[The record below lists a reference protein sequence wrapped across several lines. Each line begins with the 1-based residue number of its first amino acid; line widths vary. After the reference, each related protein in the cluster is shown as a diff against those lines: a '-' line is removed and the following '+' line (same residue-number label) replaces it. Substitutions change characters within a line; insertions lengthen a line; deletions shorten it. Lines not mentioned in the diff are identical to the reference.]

1 MSDPVKK
8 FSFDDVFDSQRI
20 YRLILTAMSNP
31 TRTVN
36 IKEFA
41 DKLYGD
47 YPEMLA
53 IAMSLL
59 DNEVSFFTFG
69 SDGLSEKIVSLTLS
83 RRERAENA
91 DYIFVAEPTE
101 MVFAIES
108 AKCGTLRDPHKSA
121 TLIVRNAD
129 TKKCRLRLR
138 GAGIR
143 EETEF
148 ETTALVKT
156 ALETRERQ
164 FYEYPQGIDFIFV
177 SENGELLSIPRLTLW
192 EVL

>member
-8 FSFDDVFDSQRI
+8 FSFDEIFDSQRI

-69 SDGLSEKIVSLTLS
+69 SEELSEEIVSLTLS
-83 RRERAENA
+83 RRESAENA

-129 TKKCRLRLR
+129 TEKCRLRLR

-156 ALETRERQ
+156 ALEIRDRQ

>member
-8 FSFDDVFDSQRI
+8 FSFDEVFDSQRI
-20 YRLILTAMSNP
+20 YRLILSAMSNP

-69 SDGLSEKIVSLTLS
+69 SDELSEEIVSLTLS
-83 RRERAENA
+83 RRESTENA

-101 MVFAIES
+101 IVFAIER

-129 TKKCRLRLR
+129 TEKCRLRLR

-148 ETTALVKT
+148 ETSALVKT
-156 ALETRERQ
+156 ALKTRDRQ

>member
-1 MSDPVKK
+1 MSDPTKK
-8 FSFDDVFDSQRI
+8 YSFNEVFDSQRV

-47 YPEMLA
+47 YPDMLA

-59 DNEVSFFTFG
+59 DNEVSFFAYG
-69 SDGLSEKIVSLTLS
+69 IDGLSEEILSLTLS
-83 RRERAENA
+83 RRESAENA
-91 DYIFVAEPTE
+91 DYIFVAERNELVP
-101 MVFAIES
+101 AIES

-121 TLIVRNAD
+121 TLIVRNVD
-129 TKKCRLRLR
+129 TEKCRLRLR

-143 EETEF
+143 EEAEF
-148 ETTALVKT
+148 ETTELVKI
-156 ALETRERQ
+156 ALETRDRQ